1 MEEIQNRWSPR
12 AFDRSKPVSQEDL
25 NAVLEAASYAP
36 SCFNEQPWAY
46 VVGNDD
52 ADRDKIEQALF
63 DKNREWAKNAP
74 VLMIVL
80 AKNTFAHNGNKN
92 MWNQFD
98 SGTSWGYLTLEA
110 EKRGLQTHGMA
121 GYDRDKARELFS
133 IPEEYDLL
141 AAVAMGYYGDKDQ
154 LSDELKERENPSPR
168 KGLDEVI
175 FNK

>member
-1 MEEIQNRWSPR
+1 
-12 AFDRSKPVSQEDL
+12 
-25 NAVLEAASYAP
+25 
-36 SCFNEQPWAY
+36 
-46 VVGNDD
+46 
-52 ADRDKIEQALF
+52 
-63 DKNREWAKNAP
+63 
-74 VLMIVL
+74 
-80 AKNTFAHNGNKN
+80 